1 MCMLE
6 PKSCWYELTVWFG
19 RPWLRRVSDKV
30 IYINTNVYC
39 FAPASAYNFIQALSY
54 VLCCYSFLWQ
64 LNVEFEIIFVF
75 RSTKQKQ
82 AIKRG
87 MGRASVW
94 ICSLVALILC
104 LCALLIFGCMQCQ
117 HGNRSSQILQFSRKH
132 SQTNK
137 CNRQHSIC

>member
-1 MCMLE
+1 ML
-6 PKSCWYELTVWFG
+6 VFVQ
-19 RPWLRRVSDKV
+19 RPWLRRVLDTKV
-30 IYINTNVYC
+30 IYMKNVYC
-39 FAPASAYNFIQALSY
+39 CARQLVLNNFIQALS
-54 VLCCYSFLWQ
+54 VCSAVAFFGSWT
-64 LNVEFEIIFVF
+64 LNSNFYLVFEV
-75 RSTKQKQ
+75 QAKQ

-104 LCALLIFGCMQCQ
+104 LCIINIWMHAILAWNFGLHKYC
-117 HGNRSSQILQFSRKH
+117 SFSRKH